1 MTARLL
7 FDQNLS
13 PKLVKRL
20 ADIFPNS
27 NHLYFL
33 DLDTSKDLD
42 IWKFAKENGYVIVT
56 KDVDFAD
63 MSILYGFPPKVLWMC
78 RGNCSTAEIEK
89 ILRDHQDA
97 IHGLSANLT
106 FGIYSLF

>member
-20 ADIFPNS
+20 ADNFPNS
-27 NHLYFL
+27 DHLYFL
-33 DLDTSKDLD
+33 DLDTSHDLD
-42 IWKFAKENGYVIVT
+42 IWNYAKENGFVIVT

-89 ILRDHQDA
+89 ILRDHQKA
-97 IHGLSANLT
+97 INELSSNLT
-106 FGIYSLF
+106 FGIYLLF

>member
-1 MTARLL
+1 MTAKLL

-13 PKLVKRL
+13 PKLVTRL

-27 NHLYFL
+27 NHLCFL
-33 DLDTSKDLD
+33 DLDTSQDLD
-42 IWKFAKENGYVIVT
+42 IWNYAKTNGFVIVT

-78 RGNCSTAEIEK
+78 RGNCSTAEIEA
-89 ILRDHQDA
+89 ILRDHQDS
-97 IHGLSANLT
+97 INGLSSNLT

>member
-20 ADIFPNS
+20 ADIFPHS
-27 NHLYFL
+27 DHLYFL
-33 DLDTSKDLD
+33 NLD
-42 IWKFAKENGYVIVT
+42 ISRDLQIWEYAKANGLVIVT

-63 MSILYGFPPKVLWMC
+63 MSILYGFPPKVLWIC
-78 RGNCSTAEIEK
+78 RGNCSTAEIEN

-97 IHGLSANLT
+97 INGLSTNLT

>member
-13 PKLVKRL
+13 PKLVKLL

-33 DLDTSKDLD
+33 ELATSQDLEV
-42 IWKFAKENGYVIVT
+42 WNYAKQNGFVIVT

-78 RGNCSTAEIEK
+78 RGNCSTTEIEK

-97 IHGLSANLT
+97 INGLSSNLT

>member
-13 PKLVKRL
+13 PKLVKLL

-33 DLDTSKDLD
+33 ELATSQDLEV
-42 IWKFAKENGYVIVT
+42 WNYAKQNGFVIVT

-78 RGNCSTAEIEK
+78 RGNCSTTEIEK

-97 IHGLSANLT
+97 INGLSSSLT